1 MKMSFS
7 KCAIG
12 AVAMTLLAAG
22 PARPQDAAGAK
33 RPSVKPVVSTT
44 IDVKIVDIQTKID
57 TSVTTVHQPYA
68 GGGVEDEFLVE
79 PKTYIR
85 LSVEILEI
93 KPSETRPISRPA
105 IRTENGK
112 TAQILM
118 GNRTESLSIWITPTV
133 AEGKGVALKIEFKKE
148 PEMKDRREVNTFV
161 QNGESVVVEMF
172 ENKNQSSKIS
182 LKITPL
188 VEVVP
193 ATQEYPG
200 PVRELRLADSYLIK
214 NDDRVLAH
222 GDLAATATSEGAE
235 ITLWFQDDDG
245 GLFLLG
251 FKPFDGAEPLG
262 YVRGTEIKIKFG
274 DALYKWTNRNPLLPE
289 GKWLVWVLHNPPGFK
304 HMIVKR
310 GQGILGKNGMIGI
323 STSREFWK

>member
-1 MKMSFS
+1 MKRSY
-7 KCAIG
+7 CAAFIAG
-12 AVAMTLLAAG
+12 VLLALIAVA
-22 PARPQDAAGAK
+22 PARPQGNAGAK
-33 RPSVKPVVSTT
+33 RPTIPQVSSPVD
-44 IDVKIVDIQTKID
+44 IKIVDIQTKID
-57 TSVTTVHQPYA
+57 TSTTTVHQPFA
-68 GGGVEDEFLVE
+68 GGGAEDEFSNE
-79 PKTYIR
+79 PKTYVR

-93 KPSETRPISRPA
+93 TPSKTNPISRPT
-105 IRTENGK
+105 IRTQNGK
-112 TAQILM
+112 TAEILM
-118 GNRTESLSIWITPTV
+118 GNPKESLSIRITPTV

-161 QNGESVVVEMF
+161 QNGESVIVEMF
-172 ENKNQSSKIS
+172 ENKSQSSKIS

-193 ATQEYPG
+193 PTPEYPG
-200 PVRELRLADSYLIK
+200 PVRELRLDDSYLIK
-214 NDDRVLAH
+214 NDDKVLAH
-222 GDLAATATSEGAE
+222 GDLAATAASEGAE

-251 FKPFDGAEPLG
+251 FKRFEGAEPQG
-262 YVRGTEIKIKFG
+262 YVQGTQIKVKSG
-274 DALYKWTNRNPLLPE
+274 DAIYKWVNRNPLLPE

-304 HMIVKR
+304 DMIVKR